1 MTPVQPGDLGLFT
14 DLYELTMGQSYF
26 QQGMSA
32 PATFSLFI
40 RKYSPNRSYFVA
52 AGLGDV
58 LNYLEH
64 WHFPENCIWYLRSTG
79 IFSEEFLDY
88 LSRLRFTGEVWAI
101 PEGRLFF
108 VDEPILEVTGPI
120 IEAQL
125 VETFIINQI
134 NHQSIIAT
142 KAARCV
148 WAARGRTL
156 VDFSLRRD
164 HGIDAGMKVARA
176 SYIAGFQS
184 TSNVLAGKEY
194 GIPISGTMAH
204 SYVTSFEHEVD
215 AFRVFAHSFP
225 ERSIL
230 LIDTYDTVG
239 GARKAVQVAKEMEA
253 QGQQLQGVRLDS
265 GDLASLSTEVRKV
278 LDQEGLHYVSIF
290 ASGGLDEF
298 DVDDL
303 NASGSPIDGFG
314 VGTKMGV
321 SSDAPWSDMTYK
333 LVRYDGRPVL
343 KLSTGK
349 ATLPGDKQV
358 FRVQDAGGDFYR
370 DVIALR
376 DEPLGDGK
384 PLLEKVMDQ
393 GRIMRPIP
401 SLHEIRARFRADF
414 QCFDKGLKVLRDPP
428 LYEVSLSPRLGE
440 LYRSIEREL
449 VDEEAHPA
457 G

>member
-1 MTPVQPGDLGLFT
+1 
-14 DLYELTMGQSYF
+14 
-26 QQGMSA
+26 
-32 PATFSLFI
+32 
-40 RKYSPNRSYFVA
+40 
-52 AGLGDV
+52 
-58 LNYLEH
+58 
-64 WHFPENCIWYLRSTG
+64 
-79 IFSEEFLDY
+79 
-88 LSRLRFTGEVWAI
+88 
-101 PEGRLFF
+101 
-108 VDEPILEVTGPI
+108 
-120 IEAQL
+120 
-125 VETFIINQI
+125 
-134 NHQSIIAT
+134 
-142 KAARCV
+142 
-148 WAARGRTL
+148 
-156 VDFSLRRD
+156 
-164 HGIDAGMKVARA
+164 
-176 SYIAGFQS
+176 
-184 TSNVLAGKEY
+184 
-194 GIPISGTMAH
+194 
-204 SYVTSFEHEVD
+204 
-215 AFRVFAHSFP
+215 
-225 ERSIL
+225 
-230 LIDTYDTVG
+230 
-239 GARKAVQVAKEMEA
+239 MEA

-358 FRVQDAGGDFYR
+358 FRVQDAGGNFYR

-414 QCFDKGLKVLRDPP
+414 QCFDKGLKVLRAPP